1 MGKPNII
8 VEFKEK
14 ANSAMQRSERG
25 VVCLILSDTT
35 KTAQLTT
42 YKTMAD
48 ISETDWTPE
57 NLQIIRE
64 TMTDGA
70 NKLHIVRIGADETL
84 ADVKETLDS
93 LKINWIAHIA
103 SAQTDI
109 ANYVKARNAA
119 GGAAAIKAVVFN
131 QAANDRHIVNFTN
144 EMVVKADGTETAG
157 YKYLGRI
164 AGMLAALPL
173 NRSATYY
180 TFDDLKKVVE
190 PENVDEAVE
199 GGEFILFNDYGCV
212 KVARAVNSATTVE
225 SEELKKITIVEGMDL
240 MKEDITETFKNQYVG
255 RFKNDL
261 DNQMLFVAAINTYF
275 RQLAADE
282 VLNPDF
288 SNLAEIDLERQRNAL
303 IAAGKLEAA
312 DWDDETVKKNPCG
325 TYVYVKANVQMLDAI
340 EDLSFDIYLA

>member
-14 ANSAMQRSERG
+14 ANSAMRRSERG
-25 VVCLILSDTT
+25 IVCLILSDDT
-35 KTAQLTT
+35 KTERLTT
-42 YKTMAD
+42 YKTLAD
-48 ISETDWTPE
+48 ITEADWTPE

-64 TMTDGA
+64 TMEDGA
-70 NKLHIVRIGADETL
+70 NKLHIVRLGEGETF
-84 ADVKETLDS
+84 ADVKGTLDS
-93 LKINWIAHIA
+93 LKINWIAYIA

-109 ANYVKARNAA
+109 VNYVKARNTA

-144 EMVVKADGTETAG
+144 EKVVRTDETEVAG

-164 AGMLAALPL
+164 AGMLAALPFS
-173 NRSATYY
+173 RSATYY
-180 TFDDLKKVVE
+180 TFADLKSVTE
-190 PENVDEAVE
+190 PEDIDKAVE
-199 GGEFILFNDYGCV
+199 DGEFVLFNDYGVV
-212 KVARAVNSATTVE
+212 KVARAVNSATAIE

-240 MKEDITETFKNQYVG
+240 IKEDITDTFENQYVG

-261 DNQMLFVAAINTYF
+261 DNQMLFVAAVNTYF

-288 SNLAEIDLERQRNAL
+288 ENLAEIDLERQRNAL
-303 IAAGKLEAA
+303 MAAGKLEAA

-325 TYVYVKANVQMLDAI
+325 TYVYVKANIQLLDAI
-340 EDLSFDIYLA
+340 EDLAFDIYLA

>member
-25 VVCLILSDTT
+25 VVCLVLSDQT
-35 KTAQLTT
+35 KTDRLTT
-42 YKTMAD
+42 YKTLAD
-48 ISETDWTPE
+48 VMEEDWTPE

-64 TMTDGA
+64 TLADGA
-70 NKLHIVRIGADETL
+70 NKLHVVRLGEGETFAD
-84 ADVKETLDS
+84 AKGTLDS
-93 LKINWIAHIA
+93 LKINWITHVA
-103 SAQTDI
+103 STQTDI
-109 ANYVKARNAA
+109 VNYVKARNTA
-119 GGAAAIKAVVFN
+119 GGATAIKAVVFD
-131 QAANDRHIVNFTN
+131 QAANDIVNFTN
-144 EMVVKADGTETAG
+144 ETVVKADGTETAG

-180 TFDDLKKVVE
+180 TFNDLKKAVE
-190 PENVDEAVE
+190 PEDVDEAVE
-199 GGEFILFNDYGCV
+199 GGEFVLFNDYGSV
-212 KVARAVNSATTVE
+212 KVARAVNSAMTVE

-261 DNQMLFVAAINTYF
+261 DNQMLFVAAVNTYF

-288 SNLAEIDLERQRNAL
+288 DNLAEIDLERQRKAL
-303 IAAGKLEAA
+303 VAAGKLEAA

-325 TYVYVKANVQMLDAI
+325 TYVYVKANVQLLDAI
-340 EDLSFDIYLA
+340 EDLAFDIYLA